1 MNRIWTALS
10 DAVVAF
16 IRAFE
21 RALWTFIQTFIG
33 ALTATTFTD
42 LDVYGAAAVAGLSAG
57 LAVLSVAARTRLGQL
72 DA

>member
-1 MNRIWTALS
+1 MSKVWEALT

-21 RALWTFIQTFIG
+21 RALWTFVQTFIG

-42 LDVYGAAAVAGLSAG
+42 LDALGAAAVAGLSAG

-72 DA
+72 DE